1 VTGAAV
7 NILPMPTTRRRVERI
22 GHRGAPREFPE
33 NTLPSFERAIALGAD
48 AIELDVHVTADG
60 VPIVHHDPATR
71 AKRPLA
77 EMSWE
82 EAARAEL
89 APGVYIPSLQ
99 QVLESVGQRAL
110 VYVELKG
117 RGAEQASIDVIR
129 RSGARCAVHSFDHDA
144 IARASRLAPQLRYGI
159 LFDKYPANVVQS
171 MRDTLALDVWP
182 QWELIDER
190 LVRAVH
196 YAGGRVIAWTVN
208 SQSAA
213 TKLIGLGVDGLC
225 GDDVRILPTFVVTTQ
240 IRSGVTP
247 PRA

>member
-1 VTGAAV
+1 
-7 NILPMPTTRRRVERI
+7 MPTTRRRVERI

-33 NTLPSFERAIALGAD
+33 NTLPSF
-48 AIELDVHVTADG
+48 
-60 VPIVHHDPATR
+60 
-71 AKRPLA
+71 KR
-77 EMSWE
+77 
-82 EAARAEL
+82 
-89 APGVYIPSLQ
+89 
-99 QVLESVGQRAL
+99 
-110 VYVELKG
+110 
-117 RGAEQASIDVIR
+117 
-129 RSGARCAVHSFDHDA
+129 
-144 IARASRLAPQLRYGI
+144 
-159 LFDKYPANVVQS
+159 
-171 MRDTLALDVWP
+171 TLALDVWP